1 MKLILIF
8 PLMTMILAAADA
20 PSPSA
25 KPAAPPPSAKSALP
39 TGIPAGAVEVSPG
52 TYRLP
57 DKQGKNWLYR
67 VTPFGVARFEEKP
80 EPAPAPIADSIRATE
95 DGDMIRFER
104 PSPFGTYRW
113 QRKKSELSA
122 DERQAW
128 ERSRSQANQ
137 N

>member
-8 PLMTMILAAADA
+8 PLMTIMLAAADA
-20 PSPSA
+20 PSA
-25 KPAAPPPSAKSALP
+25 KPAAPAPTAKSALP
-39 TGIPAGAVEVSPG
+39 AGIPAGAVEISPG

-67 VTPFGVARFEEKP
+67 VTPFGVARFEDKP
-80 EPAPAPIADSIRATE
+80 EPAPAAPIADSIRATE

-113 QRKKSELSA
+113 QKKKSDLA
-122 DERQAW
+122 PDERQAW
-128 ERSRSQANQ
+128 ERSRSQAKQ